1 MPDYEERLLAPPWVW
16 LGALAV
22 ALLVAATLHGG
33 AGGPR
38 AVVPYAVVLPATVV
52 ALLLSSRGRVLVS
65 NGVLSVP
72 GARIPIASL
81 GGATPLDREGTR
93 LLRGPL
99 AEPRAFL
106 ATRSWLTSSVRVQIE
121 DPDDDTPYWLIS
133 SRRPQEL
140 ASALGGGS

>member
-22 ALLVAATLHGG
+22 ALIVAATLHGG
-33 AGGPR
+33 AGGAR
-38 AVVPYAVVLPATVV
+38 AVVPYAVVLPTTVV
-52 ALLLSSRGRVLVS
+52 ALLLSSRGRVRVS
-65 NGVLSVP
+65 DGLLSVP
-72 GARIPIASL
+72 GARIPVSSL

-106 ATRSWLTSSVRVQIE
+106 ATRSWLTSSVRVQVE
-121 DPDDDTPYWLIS
+121 DPGDDTPYWLIS
-133 SRRPQEL
+133 SRHPQEL
-140 ASALGGGS
+140 AAALRGGS